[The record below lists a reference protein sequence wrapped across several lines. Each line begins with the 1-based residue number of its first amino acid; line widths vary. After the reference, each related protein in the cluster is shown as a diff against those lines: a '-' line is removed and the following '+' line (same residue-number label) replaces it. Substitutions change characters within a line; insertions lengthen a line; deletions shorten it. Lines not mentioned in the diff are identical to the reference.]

1 MTKAAVKER
10 PASPSLF
17 AEMKEAPAPKKPDET
32 KPKSKTS
39 KPKASTSTALTTERV
54 AAPAKRA
61 EPTSLLA
68 VIMNA
73 VSDPRCDTGK
83 MRELLAMQ
91 REIDQEEARRAFVSD
106 FMALTDDL
114 PSVSADRAIVIRKK
128 DPRTGERTGAVEQ
141 STPYATFNA
150 MMRVLK
156 KPLKTHGFSLSYSTE
171 PGADGRMNVIV
182 YLDHIRGHQR
192 KTIFP
197 LPADTTGSKNNN
209 QGWGSA
215 QAYGMRYGTR
225 ALLNII
231 TSAPEDA
238 DTDGTVVA
246 QVEGGGDVKEL
257 DAPKKLPADD
267 VKNLKEK
274 MRAAGITAAQFCE
287 KYGLQD
293 VGDLPPAKYDDAVA
307 AIENHVRLKNEAKKK

>member
-1 MTKAAVKER
+1 MTKATVKER

-17 AEMKEAPAPKKPDET
+17 AEMKEAPAPKKVDET
-32 KPKSKTS
+32 KPKPKAA
-39 KPKASTSTALTTERV
+39 KPKPATSTALTTERV
-54 AAPAKRA
+54 VRAPAKRA

-128 DPRTGERTGAVEQ
+128 DPRTGERTGAIEQ

-156 KPLKTHGFSLSYSTE
+156 QPLKRHGFSLSYSTE

-182 YLDHIRGHQR
+182 YLDHVRGHQR

-197 LPADTTGSKNNN
+197 LPAETSGSKNNV

-215 QAYGMRYGTR
+215 QSYGMRYGTR

-238 DTDGTVVA
+238 DTDGTLVA
-246 QVEGGGDVKEL
+246 QVEGGGDLKEL
-257 DAPKKLPADD
+257 DAPKKLSADD
-267 VKNLKEK
+267 VKTLKEK
-274 MRAAGITAAQFCE
+274 INLAKLPLAKFYE
-287 KYGLQD
+287 KYKIKD
-293 VGDLPPAKYDDAVA
+293 VGDLPPNLYDDAVTS
-307 AIENHVRLKNEAKKK
+307 IENYAREARR

>member
-1 MTKAAVKER
+1 MTKAAIKER
-10 PASPSLF
+10 EPTLELGLETPTKKGELATTRP
-17 AEMKEAPAPKKPDET
+17 PKSKA
-32 KPKSKTS
+32 KPKSTAVATAT
-39 KPKASTSTALTTERV
+39 PGKAFP
-54 AAPAKRA
+54 APARA
-61 EPTSLLA
+61 EPKSLLS
-68 VIMNA
+68 VILEA

-128 DPRTGERTGAVEQ
+128 DPRTGERTGAIEQ

-182 YLDHIRGHQR
+182 YLDHVRGHQR

-197 LPADTTGSKNNN
+197 LPAETSGSKNNV

-215 QAYGMRYGTR
+215 QSYGMRYGTR

-238 DTDGTVVA
+238 DTDGHFVA
-246 QVEGGGDVKEL
+246 QVDGGGDVKEL
-257 DAPKKLPADD
+257 SAPKKLPAGD
-267 VKNLKEK
+267 VQNIKDK
-274 MRAAGITAAQFCE
+274 MKAAGITPAQFYQRYSVDNVGDIPPE
-287 KYGLQD
+287 KYDQVIKD
-293 VGDLPPAKYDDAVA
+293 
-307 AIENHVRLKNEAKKK
+307 IENHVAQKKVRK

>member
-1 MTKAAVKER
+1 MNKTVVKDRVAE
-10 PASPSLF
+10 PALF
-17 AEMKEAPAPKKPDET
+17 AEMKDVTPAKKGDGKKADKKPD
-32 KPKSKTS
+32 
-39 KPKASTSTALTTERV
+39 PKAKTTAIATTT
-54 AAPAKRA
+54 AAKSPAKRA

-68 VIMNA
+68 IIMNA

-114 PSVSADRAIVIRKK
+114 PTVSADRTIEIREK
-128 DPRTGERTGAVEQ
+128 DRTTGERTGKLLQ

-150 MMRVLK
+150 MMRMLK
-156 KPLKTHGFSLSYSTE
+156 GPLKRHGFSLSYSTE
-171 PGADGRMNVIV
+171 PGADQRLNVIV
-182 YLDHIRGHQR
+182 YLDHRRGHQR

-197 LPADTTGSKNNN
+197 LPAETSGSKNNV

-215 QAYGMRYGTR
+215 QSYGMRYGTR

-238 DTDGTVVA
+238 DTDGSVVA
-246 QVEGGGDVKEL
+246 QVETGGDVKEL
-257 DAPKKLPADD
+257 NAPTKLSADD

-274 MRAAGITAAQFCE
+274 TKAAGITPEQFCE
-287 KYGLQD
+287 KYKLKD
-293 VGDLPPAKYDDAVA
+293 IGDLPPSRYDEAVT
-307 AIENHVRLKNEAKKK
+307 AIENHVKIKNQAKK